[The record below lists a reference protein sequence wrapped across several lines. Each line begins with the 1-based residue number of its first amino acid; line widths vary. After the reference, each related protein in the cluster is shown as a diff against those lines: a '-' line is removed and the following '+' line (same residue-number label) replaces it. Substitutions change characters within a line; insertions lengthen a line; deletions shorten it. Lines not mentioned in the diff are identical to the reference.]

1 LGLVCAFVIGIF
13 AWGAESGVLE
23 LASPRTEDS
32 YYNLLVQGFQAG
44 QLNVKREAPQGLAKL
59 SDPYDPAFNDSFV
72 WDKDDLAYE
81 MSYYKGKLYLYFGV
95 TPALVLFW
103 PYEILTGHYLFHRN
117 AVVIF
122 FSLGFL
128 AAAGLLRAIWKRYFP
143 DTGAWITACG
153 LLAMG
158 LATGIL
164 EVLPACDVYEVA
176 KSCAFAFTM
185 LALAGIWGALHDAKR
200 PALWLLLASVAYGLA
215 IGSRPLL
222 LFGAIILLIPLAR
235 AWKMN
240 RRGSGPRLVILF
252 MAVMGPM
259 LLVGSGLMLYNDLRF
274 DSPFEFGWHYQ
285 LTNYNNHTA
294 RQLSFHYW
302 FGNFLFY
309 FIEPMRWSGH
319 FPYLQAATA
328 PSSSP
333 AGYYGT
339 AAPFSGILC
348 NYPVTWLALASPL
361 AWRNRPEGD
370 ASGIRWFIAALFL
383 LFVTCAGMLCLFFAG
398 ASSYELDF
406 LPALMLL
413 AVIGILGMERTLAD
427 LPKWRRLARTGW
439 SLLLAYTIAF
449 NVLAA
454 VEARATADY
463 FAGNS
468 LIHQGH
474 FDEAVQRLQTA
485 AALKPDSASIHL
497 ALGIAYSKMGWQ
509 YEGIDECQKALEI
522 DPKFAEAY
530 YDLGNALI
538 QAGQEKEG
546 FEQIEKALEIA
557 PDFAATHFAAENN
570 NLAWSMATNPDAS
583 KRNGP
588 LAVKLAE
595 GACRNTHYQKTVM
608 VGTLAAAYA
617 EAGRFDDAITTA
629 QKACEL
635 AAKSGDK
642 KLLKSNQDLLA
653 LYLKH
658 QPYHAEEEAAPQ

>member
-1 LGLVCAFVIGIF
+1 MF
-13 AWGAESGVLE
+13 E
-23 LASPRTEDS
+23 LASPRAEDS

-44 QLNVKREAPQGLAKL
+44 QLNVKREAPPGLAKL
-59 SDPYDPAFNDSFV
+59 SDPYDPALNESLV
-72 WDKDDLAYE
+72 WGKDDLAYE

-103 PYEILTGHYLFHRN
+103 PYEILTGHYLSHRN

-143 DTGAWITACG
+143 DIGVWVAACG

-185 LALAGIWGALHDAKR
+185 LALAGIWRALHDAKR

-222 LFGAIILLIPLAR
+222 LFGAIILLLPLAR
-235 AWKMN
+235 AWKTN
-240 RRGSGPRLVILF
+240 QTGSGPRLVISFL
-252 MAVMGPM
+252 AIIGPM
-259 LLVGSGLMLYNDLRF
+259 LLIGAGLMLYNDLRF

-294 RQLSFHYW
+294 RQLSLDYW
-302 FGNFLFY
+302 FRNFLFY
-309 FIEPMRWSGH
+309 FIEPARWSGH
-319 FPYLQAATA
+319 FPYLQAGIAA
-328 PSSSP
+328 SSSP

-339 AAPFSGILC
+339 NAPFSGVLC
-348 NYPVTWLALASPL
+348 NYPVTWLALSSPL
-361 AWRNRPEGD
+361 AWRNRPAED
-370 ASGIRWFIAALFL
+370 ASRIRYFVIALFL
-383 LFVTCAGMLCLFFAG
+383 LFVTSAGTLCLFFAG
-398 ASSYELDF
+398 AGSYELDF

-413 AVIGILGMERTLAD
+413 AVIGILGVERTLAD

-439 SLLLAYTIAF
+439 CLLLAYTLVF
-449 NVLAA
+449 NLLAA
-454 VEARATADY
+454 IESRATADY

-468 LIHQGH
+468 FIHQNRL
-474 FDEAVQRLQTA
+474 DEAVQRLQTA
-485 AALKPDSASIHL
+485 ALLKPDSASIHL
-497 ALGIAYSKMGWQ
+497 ALGIAYSKTGQ
-509 YEGIDECQKALEI
+509 QDEGIDECRKALAI

-546 FEQIEKALEIA
+546 FEQIEKALEIE
-557 PDFAATHFAAENN
+557 PGFAAARFATENN

-583 KRNGP
+583 KRDGP

-595 GACRNTHYQKTVM
+595 GACQNTHYQETVM

-617 EAGRFDDAITTA
+617 EAGRFDDAIATA
-629 QKACEL
+629 QKACQL
-635 AAKSGDK
+635 AAKAGDQ

-653 LYLKH
+653 LYQKH
-658 QPYHAEEEAAPQ
+658 QPYREEEPSAPQ